1 MSYLTSE
8 QSLIIRV
15 NNARVI
21 QGWLEAG
28 LSWPTETPP
37 DLVAAVTTLLAGK
50 DPTQIIRHHDLQAS
64 ILDNT
69 LRSSPRNGK

>member
-50 DPTQIIRHHDLQAS
+50 DPTQIIHHHDLQAS